1 MRVQIL
7 QKNNKYSG
15 NSGFTLI
22 ELMVAITI
30 MIVGLVGMFD
40 MLWVAT
46 RKNVENELREKAVAV
61 AEQELNNLKAQ
72 PFANITSNMGGIV
85 KRVVLS
91 GGAARPVTVQTQVD
105 NLSLNSRRISVRASW
120 NYRGNIYEHHTASA
134 VAN

>member
-72 PFANITSNMGGIV
+72 PFADINSNLVGIV
-85 KRVVLS
+85 QQVALS
-91 GGAARPVTVQTQVD
+91 GGATQDVTVQTQVV
-105 NLSLNSRRISVRASW
+105 NLSANSKRISVRAFW